1 MEEVKF
7 NIRMLAAYMKMSI
20 EDLAE
25 KAGINIMHLK
35 NVSAGRAK
43 MTADDIVKLAAFTG
57 IPAKNI
63 EC

>member
-25 KAGINIMHLK
+25 KAGINVMHLK
-35 NVSAGRAK
+35 NVSAGRVK
-43 MTADDIVKLAAFTG
+43 MTADDIVKLSTFTG